1 VTATLHVG
9 WSNDLLPEPSL
20 NFQINRWAA
29 YGGPRWL
36 DDVRPELSKLASYR
50 AWIDTFMTLGERAL
64 AEARPF
70 HAALHFRSAEF
81 FMTSDDPRKQP
92 TRARLLP
99 LLRAESGV
107 EETARRWVPFEGA
120 QLPAWHFVPERS
132 KGTFVVFGGFDSY
145 IEEFFPMLSKMRD
158 DGWTIVA
165 FEGPGQGT
173 PLEESKT
180 VLTPDWDRPV
190 AAVLDAFGLDD
201 VTLLGISLGGCL
213 VIRAAANEP
222 RVRRVIACDVLT
234 DFYACMTLTLPP
246 ALRKLADE
254 VVNADAQTRFEFT
267 LHAAAANSRFLDWG
281 LKQGQHVFGSNNASG
296 VFVRA
301 RDFHTR
307 DVSPRIRQDVLL
319 MAGTHDHAV
328 PLEQVFEQGRLL
340 SAARSTTIRIFTEDE
355 YAQMHCQ
362 LGNFPLLIKVM
373 ESWAEK
379 RASAEKSLSAAP

>member
-307 DVSPRIRQDVLL
+307 DVSSRIRQDVLL

-362 LGNFPLLIKVM
+362 LGNFPLLLKVM

>member
-107 EETARRWVPFEGA
+107 EETARRWVPFEGT

>member
-120 QLPAWHFVPERS
+120 QLRAWHFVPERS

>member
-362 LGNFPLLIKVM
+362 LGNFPLLIKMM
-373 ESWAEK
+373 ESWAEE
-379 RASAEKSLSAAP
+379 RSSARIKAQP

>member
-1 VTATLHVG
+1 MTATLYVG
-9 WSNDLLPEPSL
+9 WSDDLLPDASL

-36 DDVRPELSKLASYR
+36 DDVRPVLSKLASYP

-64 AEARPF
+64 AEGRPF
-70 HAALHFRSAEF
+70 HAAFHFRSAEF

-92 TRARLLP
+92 TRMRLLP
-99 LLRAESGV
+99 LLRAGAGV
-107 EETARRWVPFEGA
+107 DETARRWIPFDGVP
-120 QLPAWHFVPERS
+120 LPAWHFVPERS
-132 KGTFVVFGGFDSY
+132 KGTFVVFGGYDSY

-180 VLTPDWDRPV
+180 VMTPDWDRPV

-234 DFYACMTLTLPP
+234 DFYAALTATMPP
-246 ALRKLADE
+246 ALRQLADNA
-254 VVNADAQTRFEFT
+254 VNADAQSKFDLA
-267 LHAAAANSRFLDWG
+267 LHDVAAKSPILEWG
-281 LKQGQHVFGSNNASG
+281 LKQGQHVFGCKSSSG
-296 VFVRA
+296 VFVRG

-328 PLEQVFEQGRLL
+328 PREQVFEQGRLL

-373 ESWAEK
+373 ESWAEE
-379 RASAEKSLSAAP
+379 RARAEKSLSASP